1 MKKAAACTSIDY
13 VWITTCSDCSQETF
27 DSWQLSSVTG
37 KSPAGF
43 SLVFGEPGQ
52 ITSYR
57 ALDRL
62 KGPLAGGIWID
73 NGGSAGPGPTTL
85 DGFQGL
91 TSVGTAYYNTSR
103 AVSLTCTQAAVS
115 LVLTNNGD
123 LKDASA
129 LGNVSFSSTLWMYNN
144 PKLNVFGMPRL

>member
-1 MKKAAACTSIDY
+1 MKKAVACTSIDY
-13 VWITTCSDCSQETF
+13 VWITSCFDCSQETF

-73 NGGSAGPGPTTL
+73 NGGSAGSGPTTL

-91 TSVGTAYYNTSR
+91 TSVGTAYYNSTACS
-103 AVSLTCTQAAVS
+103 QAEVS

-123 LKDASA
+123 LQDASA